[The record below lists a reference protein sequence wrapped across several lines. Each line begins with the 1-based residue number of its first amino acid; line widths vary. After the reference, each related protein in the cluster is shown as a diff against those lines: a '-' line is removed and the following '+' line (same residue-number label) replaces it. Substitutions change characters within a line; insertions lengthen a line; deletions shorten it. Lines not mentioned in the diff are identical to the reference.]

1 MLLGIQNLI
10 EYLNRVYFKDEN
22 IEEEV
27 EHMTKTL
34 YDQEVERKGI
44 EKGMEK
50 GIEKGI
56 EKGKI
61 EAAKAILD
69 VFDNEE
75 IARRLGISVDIV
87 KKIREEANNYKH
99 PRGLNMKNSILA
111 M

>member
-1 MLLGIQNLI
+1 
-10 EYLNRVYFKDEN
+10 
-22 IEEEV
+22 
-27 EHMTKTL
+27 MTKTL

-44 EKGMEK
+44 EKGM
-50 GIEKGI
+50 

-87 KKIREEANNYKH
+87 KKIREEAN
-99 PRGLNMKNSILA
+99 
-111 M
+111 